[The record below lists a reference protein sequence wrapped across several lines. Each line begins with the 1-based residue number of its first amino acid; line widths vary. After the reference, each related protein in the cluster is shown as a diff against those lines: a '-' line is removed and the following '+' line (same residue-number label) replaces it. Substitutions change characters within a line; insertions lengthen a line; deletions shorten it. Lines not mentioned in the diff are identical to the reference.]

1 MDPLPFMYRGLC
13 KQHETICFLSSQ
25 DQLGSTKSNQE
36 ERVQQCMSEIRVLQN
51 RVRESESQSEKLKS
65 RFDAEKSL
73 SRETRIENMKL
84 KEDLLRSSSESE
96 GKDQQ
101 IKDLRANI
109 KGYVTEVK
117 RIEELLSSRE
127 KERSELLEQYKY
139 LSDEV
144 DKSELYARQM
154 EAKVSH
160 LKLELSTRSSE
171 LKATESRLADM
182 EQDLIELSLANE
194 DYRSHVSKPLLFTSL
209 ANRGRR
215 QFVVLKVC
223 SIQRNLK

>member
-1 MDPLPFMYRGLC
+1 
-13 KQHETICFLSSQ
+13 
-25 DQLGSTKSNQE
+25 
-36 ERVQQCMSEIRVLQN
+36 MSEIRVLQN

-194 DYRSHVSKPLLFTSL
+194 DYRSHVSIRYRSHY
-209 ANRGRR
+209 R
-215 QFVVLKVC
+215 QDWLIGEGKFVILKVC
-223 SIQRNLK
+223 SVQTYLK